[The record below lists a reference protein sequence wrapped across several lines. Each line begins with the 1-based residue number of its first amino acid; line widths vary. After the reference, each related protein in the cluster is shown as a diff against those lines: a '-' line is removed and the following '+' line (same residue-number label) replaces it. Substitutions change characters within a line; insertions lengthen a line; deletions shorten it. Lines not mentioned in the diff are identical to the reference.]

1 MIRKEAVQL
10 PAPDPAGLRRLAT
23 FRAQLG
29 ALDAEVSSAAQRQ
42 REFAQRRASQVRE
55 HKFDELTRRMHAA
68 DDGRRPSDRDFAVRP
83 LTHLDS
89 DLWEF
94 QNIRQWFSGA
104 DATLRNSLRDP
115 ALLAAGAPSG
125 PSLVASGYLRPV
137 DRAGLAL
144 EKTRRDERAMAV
156 TAAIAAQVSD
166 PATNARATARRHWQ
180 QPEARAAHW
189 LDRSAVL
196 AQEQALAGSLVGAT
210 GYHADLVARARPFK
224 TDFPVPGQGGGG
236 SRTWREPSRDELLR
250 TERDR
255 FATSAADYA
264 AGRATAQARKQALTG
279 SRPKD
284 YFGGY

>member
-137 DRAGLAL
+137 DRAGLDAARASRRLLRAL
-144 EKTRRDERAMAV
+144 PREARQARHPFLESELHQQALYRQAGLLQRPLGRHARDEGQLPGR
-156 TAAIAAQVSD
+156 
-166 PATNARATARRHWQ
+166 PHR
-180 QPEARAAHW
+180 
-189 LDRSAVL
+189 
-196 AQEQALAGSLVGAT
+196 VGC
-210 GYHADLVARARPFK
+210 
-224 TDFPVPGQGGGG
+224 
-236 SRTWREPSRDELLR
+236 
-250 TERDR
+250 
-255 FATSAADYA
+255 A
-264 AGRATAQARKQALTG
+264 AGADEEVRGGEERGQAKAAA
-279 SRPKD
+279 KK
-284 YFGGY
+284 